1 VRNMV
6 TFTVACALIRL
17 MITGAGTRGRG
28 LMDQALGL
36 IAMGLQVCALQKIAS
51 AGSVIRR

>member
-1 VRNMV
+1 MI
-6 TFTVACALIRL
+6 ACSIRADDRRRWYE
-17 MITGAGTRGRG
+17 GQK

-36 IAMGLQVCALQKIAS
+36 IAMGLQVCALQEIAS